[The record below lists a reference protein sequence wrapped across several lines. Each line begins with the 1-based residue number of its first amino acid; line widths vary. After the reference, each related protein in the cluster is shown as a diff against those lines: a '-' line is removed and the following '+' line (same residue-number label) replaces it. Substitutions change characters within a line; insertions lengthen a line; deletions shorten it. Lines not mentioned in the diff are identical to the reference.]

1 MTRVFAATVL
11 VLMLATAVSAQEGE
25 APLRIKS
32 CDGTITITS
41 NRVCMRGYEFLPVGS
56 VNGNQI
62 RLATTDGSAEAI
74 IDIGA
79 SDSLCIV
86 IIEGSLRMKMNCCWK
101 RVFLGS
107 HALMAKGKDPAKQ
120 RQEIAAMIRHSLR
133 TETDGSRRGGL

>member
-1 MTRVFAATVL
+1 MTRVFAATVMFL
-11 VLMLATAVSAQEGE
+11 LLATAVPAQEGE
-25 APLRIKS
+25 TPIRIKS
-32 CDGTITITS
+32 CDGMITITS

-79 SDSLCIV
+79 ADSLCVV
-86 IIEGSLRMKMNCCWK
+86 IIEGDLRMKMNCCWK
-101 RVFLGS
+101 RVFLGKK
-107 HALMAKGKDPAKQ
+107 ALMAKGEDPAKQ

-133 TETDGSRRGGL
+133 TETDGSRRGGF